1 MVRVSPSVCVSVT
14 FNYCFLLDTGDHS
27 AMELD
32 VSDPKSVQNL
42 LKAVLDEYKVPP
54 RIVVNSA
61 GVTRDNWLLKLS
73 EEDYDSVMNVN
84 LKVKYI

>member
-1 MVRVSPSVCVSVT
+1 
-14 FNYCFLLDTGDHS
+14 
-27 AMELD
+27 MELE

-84 LKVKYI
+84 LKVKYIHIIAYLVIFTLKCCRLQMAKN